1 MTLFRSLEHLKR
13 QNFKMLKQMFKSI
26 GVAFD
31 GIIDLVKSEN
41 NAKIHL
47 ISTIIVVIVG
57 LKLQFLAIEW
67 LWISLAI
74 AGVWVAEL
82 INTAIEKLTDL
93 VSPEINPIAKKV
105 KDYAAG
111 AVLVMAIW
119 AIFVFCLISFPH
131 LWMWLAFSR

>member
-1 MTLFRSLEHLKR
+1 
-13 QNFKMLKQMFKSI
+13 MLKQMFKSI
-26 GVAFD
+26 GIAFD
-31 GIIDLVKSEN
+31 GIIDLIKSEN

-47 ISTIIVVIVG
+47 ISTIVVIIVG
-57 LKLQFLAIEW
+57 FKLQFLAIEW

-82 INTAIEKLTDL
+82 INTSIEKLTDL
-93 VSPEINPIAKKV
+93 ISPAQNPIAKKI

>member
-1 MTLFRSLEHLKR
+1 
-13 QNFKMLKQMFKSI
+13 MLKQMFKSI
-26 GVAFD
+26 GIAFD
-31 GIIDLVKSEN
+31 GIIDLIKSEN

-47 ISTIIVVIVG
+47 ISTIVVIIVG
-57 LKLQFLAIEW
+57 FKLQFLAIEW

-82 INTAIEKLTDL
+82 INTSIEKLTDL
-93 VSPEINPIAKKV
+93 ISPEQNPIAKKV

>member
-1 MTLFRSLEHLKR
+1 
-13 QNFKMLKQMFKSI
+13 MLKQMFKSI

-31 GIIDLVKSEN
+31 GIIDLIKCEN
-41 NAKIHL
+41 NAKVHL
-47 ISTIIVVIVG
+47 VSTIVGIIVG

-119 AIFVFCLISFPH
+119 AIFVFCLISLPH

>member
-1 MTLFRSLEHLKR
+1 
-13 QNFKMLKQMFKSI
+13 MLKQMFKSI

-31 GIIDLVKSEN
+31 GIIDLIKSEN

-47 ISTIIVVIVG
+47 ISTIVVILVG
-57 LKLQFLAIEW
+57 LKLQFLSIEW

-93 VSPEINPIAKKV
+93 ISPEQNQIAKKV

>member
-1 MTLFRSLEHLKR
+1 
-13 QNFKMLKQMFKSI
+13 MLKQMFKSI

-31 GIIDLVKSEN
+31 GIIDLIKSEN
-41 NAKIHL
+41 NAKVHL
-47 ISTIIVVIVG
+47 VSTIVVIIVG
-57 LKLQFLAIEW
+57 FKLQFLAIEW

-74 AGVWVAEL
+74 AGVCVAEL

-119 AIFVFCLISFPH
+119 AIFVFCLISLPH

>member
-1 MTLFRSLEHLKR
+1 
-13 QNFKMLKQMFKSI
+13 MLKQMFKSI
-26 GVAFD
+26 GIAFD
-31 GIIDLVKSEN
+31 GIIDLIKSEN

-47 ISTIIVVIVG
+47 ISTIVVIIVG

-93 VSPEINPIAKKV
+93 ISPEQNPIAKKI

>member
-1 MTLFRSLEHLKR
+1 
-13 QNFKMLKQMFKSI
+13 MLKQMFKSI

-47 ISTIIVVIVG
+47 ISTIVVIIVG
-57 LKLQFLAIEW
+57 FKLQFLAIEW

>member
-1 MTLFRSLEHLKR
+1 
-13 QNFKMLKQMFKSI
+13 MLKQMFKSI

-31 GIIDLVKSEN
+31 GIIDLVKCEN
-41 NAKIHL
+41 NAKIHA
-47 ISTIIVVIVG
+47 ISTIVVILVG

-82 INTAIEKLTDL
+82 INTSLERLTDL
-93 VSPEINPIAKKV
+93 VSPEMNPIAKKV

>member
-1 MTLFRSLEHLKR
+1 
-13 QNFKMLKQMFKSI
+13 MFKSI

-31 GIIDLVKSEN
+31 GIIDLIKSEN

-47 ISTIIVVIVG
+47 ISTIVVIIVG
-57 LKLQFLAIEW
+57 FKLQFLAIEW

-82 INTAIEKLTDL
+82 INTSIEKLTDL
-93 VSPEINPIAKKV
+93 ISPEINPIAKKV

>member
-1 MTLFRSLEHLKR
+1 
-13 QNFKMLKQMFKSI
+13 MLKQMFKSI
-26 GVAFD
+26 GIAFD

-47 ISTIIVVIVG
+47 ISTIVVIIVG
-57 LKLQFLAIEW
+57 FKLQFLAIEW

-82 INTAIEKLTDL
+82 INTSIEKLTDL
-93 VSPEINPIAKKV
+93 ISPEQNPIAKKV

>member
-1 MTLFRSLEHLKR
+1 
-13 QNFKMLKQMFKSI
+13 MLKQMFKSI
-26 GVAFD
+26 GIAFD
-31 GIIDLVKSEN
+31 GIIDLIKSEN
-41 NAKIHL
+41 NAKVHL
-47 ISTIIVVIVG
+47 VSTIVVIIVG

-93 VSPEINPIAKKV
+93 VSPEISPIAKKV

>member
-1 MTLFRSLEHLKR
+1 
-13 QNFKMLKQMFKSI
+13 MLKQMFKSI

-31 GIIDLVKSEN
+31 GIIDLIKSEN
-41 NAKIHL
+41 NAKVHL
-47 ISTIIVVIVG
+47 VSTIVVIIVG

-111 AVLVMAIW
+111 AVLVMTIW
-119 AIFVFCLISFPH
+119 AIFVFCLISLPH

>member
-1 MTLFRSLEHLKR
+1 
-13 QNFKMLKQMFKSI
+13 MLKQMFKSI
-26 GVAFD
+26 GIAFD
-31 GIIDLVKSEN
+31 GIIDLIKSEN

-47 ISTIIVVIVG
+47 ISTIVVIIVG
-57 LKLQFLAIEW
+57 FKLQFLAIEW

-93 VSPEINPIAKKV
+93 ISPEQNPIAKKI

-119 AIFVFCLISFPH
+119 AIFVFCLISLPH

>member
-1 MTLFRSLEHLKR
+1 
-13 QNFKMLKQMFKSI
+13 MLKQMFKSI
-26 GVAFD
+26 GIAFD
-31 GIIDLVKSEN
+31 GIIDLIKSEN

-47 ISTIIVVIVG
+47 ISTIVVIIVG
-57 LKLQFLAIEW
+57 YKLQFLAIEW

-93 VSPEINPIAKKV
+93 ISPEQNPIAKKI

>member
-1 MTLFRSLEHLKR
+1 
-13 QNFKMLKQMFKSI
+13 MLKQMFKSI
-26 GVAFD
+26 GIAFE
-31 GIIDLVKSEN
+31 GIIDLIKNEN
-41 NAKIHL
+41 NAKFHL
-47 ISTIIVVIVG
+47 VSTIIVIIVG

-93 VSPEINPIAKKV
+93 ISPEQNPIAKKV

-119 AIFVFCLISFPH
+119 AIFVFCLISLPH

>member
-1 MTLFRSLEHLKR
+1 
-13 QNFKMLKQMFKSI
+13 MLKQMFKSI
-26 GVAFD
+26 GIAFD
-31 GIIDLVKSEN
+31 GIIDLIKSEN

-47 ISTIIVVIVG
+47 ISTIVVIIVG
-57 LKLQFLAIEW
+57 FKLQFLAIEW

-74 AGVWVAEL
+74 AVVWVAEL

-93 VSPEINPIAKKV
+93 ISPEQNPIAKKI

>member
-1 MTLFRSLEHLKR
+1 
-13 QNFKMLKQMFKSI
+13 MLKQMFKII
-26 GVAFD
+26 GIAFD
-31 GIIDLVKSEN
+31 GIIDLIKSEN

-47 ISTIIVVIVG
+47 ISTIVVIIVG
-57 LKLQFLAIEW
+57 FKLQFLAIEW

-82 INTAIEKLTDL
+82 INTSIEKLTDL
-93 VSPEINPIAKKV
+93 ISPEINPIAKKV

>member
-1 MTLFRSLEHLKR
+1 
-13 QNFKMLKQMFKSI
+13 MLKQMFKSI

-31 GIIDLVKSEN
+31 GIVDLIKSEN

-47 ISTIIVVIVG
+47 ISTIVVIFVG
-57 LKLQFLAIEW
+57 FKLQFLAIEW

-82 INTAIEKLTDL
+82 INTSIEKLTDL
-93 VSPEINPIAKKV
+93 ISPEINPIAKKV

>member
-1 MTLFRSLEHLKR
+1 
-13 QNFKMLKQMFKSI
+13 MLKQMFKSI
-26 GVAFD
+26 GIAFD
-31 GIIDLVKSEN
+31 GIIDLIKSEN

-47 ISTIIVVIVG
+47 ISTIVVILVG
-57 LKLQFLAIEW
+57 LKLQFLSIEW

-93 VSPEINPIAKKV
+93 ISPEQNQIAKKV
-105 KDYAAG
+105 KDYASG

-119 AIFVFCLISFPH
+119 AIFVFCLISLPH

>member
-1 MTLFRSLEHLKR
+1 
-13 QNFKMLKQMFKSI
+13 MLKQMFKSI
-26 GVAFD
+26 GIAFD
-31 GIIDLVKSEN
+31 GIIDLIKSEN
-41 NAKIHL
+41 NAKVHL
-47 ISTIIVVIVG
+47 VSTIVVIIVG

-111 AVLVMAIW
+111 AVLVMTIW
-119 AIFVFCLISFPH
+119 AIFVFCLISLPH

>member
-1 MTLFRSLEHLKR
+1 
-13 QNFKMLKQMFKSI
+13 MLKQMFKSI
-26 GVAFD
+26 GIAFD
-31 GIIDLVKSEN
+31 GIIDLIKSEN

-47 ISTIIVVIVG
+47 ISTIVVIIVG

-93 VSPEINPIAKKV
+93 ISPEQNPNAKKI

-119 AIFVFCLISFPH
+119 AIFVFCLISLPH

>member
-1 MTLFRSLEHLKR
+1 
-13 QNFKMLKQMFKSI
+13 MLKQMFKSI
-26 GVAFD
+26 GIAFD
-31 GIIDLVKSEN
+31 GIIDLIKSEN

-47 ISTIIVVIVG
+47 ISTILVIIVG
-57 LKLQFLAIEW
+57 FKLQFLAIEW

-82 INTAIEKLTDL
+82 INTSIEKLTDL
-93 VSPEINPIAKKV
+93 ISPEINPIAKKV

>member
-1 MTLFRSLEHLKR
+1 
-13 QNFKMLKQMFKSI
+13 MLKQMFKSI

-31 GIIDLVKSEN
+31 GIIDLIKSEN
-41 NAKIHL
+41 NAKIHVV
-47 ISTIIVVIVG
+47 STIVVIIVG

-119 AIFVFCLISFPH
+119 AIFVFCLISLPH